1 MHSTADL
8 LRREGYECVCA
19 PDAGTAAQKLQ
30 ASDYDLLIADI
41 KMPGNPELEL
51 IRDLPHIAEGMPV
64 ILVTGYPS
72 LRSAIKSIQLPV
84 VGYLIKPI
92 DFNQLLAE
100 VQVSI
105 EKYRVYRLVRSTRQR
120 LQNWRKNLL
129 RIEETMK
136 NSNWDASSIEVDTFR
151 ELAFRNIIGSLSDLN
166 HLMEAL
172 PGRRFDPE
180 VCHLFNCPKLTELS
194 DALAETIAILEKTK
208 NAFKSKDLGE
218 LRRKLQRIVKG
229 RENEGL
235 MKS

>member
-19 PDAGTAAQKLQ
+19 SDAGMATQKLQ

-41 KMPGNPELEL
+41 KMPGNPELEF
-51 IRDLPHIAEGMPV
+51 IRDLPRIAEGMPV

-84 VGYLIKPI
+84 EAYLTKPI
-92 DFNQLLAE
+92 DFKQLLAQ

-105 EKYRVYRLVRSTRQR
+105 ERFRVYRLVCSTRQR
-120 LQNWRKNLL
+120 LQDWRNDLL
-129 RIEETMK
+129 SIEETMK
-136 NSNWDASSIEVDTFR
+136 NSSWDASSLMVDTFR

-180 VCHLFNCPKLTELS
+180 VCHLFNCPRLNKLT

-208 NAFKSKDLGE
+208 GSFKSKDLGE
-218 LRRKLQRIVKG
+218 LRRKLERIVKG

-235 MKS
+235 IKS